1 MTHQP
6 WVPIRQS
13 VRQCCRGGA
22 GPWLRSWKV
31 YPKHIA
37 VEPDRTLLPGLT
49 LEREQKAKVPSR
61 AGFTGRPD
69 RP

>member
-1 MTHQP
+1 
-6 WVPIRQS
+6 
-13 VRQCCRGGA
+13 
-22 GPWLRSWKV
+22 
-31 YPKHIA
+31 
-37 VEPDRTLLPGLT
+37 LLPGLT